1 MNYWRTF
8 FILLITVV
16 ILLIFSPLSGR
27 WNQPAELSPYLTD
40 TLAKLGA
47 QAAERG
53 DVPVASILIYDD
65 LIVGSGANDVI
76 DANKAGGHAEIN
88 AISAA
93 LNVFGYKK
101 FMKLDRKRLRL
112 ITTFEPCPM
121 CRGAIAEYQIHDIRV
136 LKYKSLHTHWY
147 DWSQTLRA
155 YFNSTPID
163 AGNLQDSLFKL
174 VPGFDS
180 TNARY

>member
-1 MNYWRTF
+1 MNYWRSLF
-8 FILLITVV
+8 LLLATVV
-16 ILLIFSPLSGR
+16 ILLIFSPISGR

-53 DVPVASILIYDD
+53 DVPVASILIYDNI
-65 LIVGSGANDVI
+65 IVGSGANDVM

-88 AISAA
+88 AISGA
-93 LNVFGYKK
+93 LNVFGYSE
-101 FMKLDRKRLRL
+101 FMKLDRKKLQL

-136 LKYKSLHTHWY
+136 LKYKSLRTHWY
-147 DWSQTLRA
+147 NWSQTLRA
-155 YFNSTPID
+155 YFNSRPLY
-163 AGNLQDSLFKL
+163 NPELQDSLFKL
-174 VPGFDS
+174 HPGFDPS
-180 TNARY
+180 KAKY